1 MSKRFG
7 PQLALQGVDLTILT
21 GRVHALIGEN
31 GAGKSTLIKVL
42 TGVYPPS
49 SGVLNLDGR
58 PAVFSRPLDAQQA
71 GIRVV
76 HQDRQLIPGFSVLE
90 NLYLGAAYPQRGGR
104 IDWNFMRR
112 EAAELQSSL
121 NLDLPLDELAQRL
134 TPTQRT
140 LTELL
145 RAVRVRS
152 RLLILDEP
160 TAPLS
165 HSDTQLLF
173 GLIRQLSAEGTA
185 ILYVSHR
192 LDEVLHLADEITVLR
207 GGGVAQQFQRGEAD
221 AGVLV
226 AAMSGVAADQPAT
239 SVNRAQRPMPS
250 PLLLAQPPLTQP
262 PLTQPPL
269 TQPPL
274 TQPRLTQPLLSV
286 QRLGTRDGR
295 VLDVSLT
302 LHRGEVLGVY
312 GLAGSG
318 RTELLEALVK
328 LRALMRGRVV
338 WASGSSARSVLIP
351 EDRRRQGMI
360 SGMSV
365 QENMTL
371 TTLGAHCR
379 WGRMLPA
386 SERRAVQEAT
396 QALDIHTSGP
406 AQPISELSGGNQQKV
421 IFARAMAQ
429 RPEVWL
435 CDEPTQ
441 AVDVM
446 TRQAIH
452 HLLRTQAAAGNGVVF
467 VTSDLSELLEVAD
480 RVVVLQE
487 GRSVATLDGPSLN
500 AEAILQACY
509 QSERTVP
516 GERHATL

>member
-7 PQLALQGVDLTILT
+7 SQLALQGVNLTILA

-31 GAGKSTLIKVL
+31 GAGKSTLIRVL
-42 TGVYPPS
+42 TGVYLPC

-207 GGGVAQQFQRGEAD
+207 GGGVTQQFQRGEAN

-239 SVNRAQRPMPS
+239 SVNRTQRPIPS
-250 PLLLAQPPLTQP
+250 PPLLAQPPLTQP
-262 PLTQPPL
+262 PSTQPL
-269 TQPPL
+269 
-274 TQPRLTQPLLSV
+274 LTQPLLSV

-360 SGMSV
+360 AGMSV

-379 WGRMLPA
+379 WGRMIPA

-429 RPEVWL
+429 CPEVWL

-446 TRQAIH
+446 TRQTIH

-500 AEAILQACY
+500 AEAVLQACY

-516 GERHATL
+516 SERHATL

>member
-7 PQLALQGVDLTILT
+7 SQLALQGVDLTVLA

-58 PAVFSRPLDAQQA
+58 PAVFSRPSDAQQA

-90 NLYLGAAYPQRGGR
+90 NLYLGAAYPQRRGR

-226 AAMSGVAADQPAT
+226 TAMSGMAADQLAT

-250 PLLLAQPPLTQP
+250 PPLLAQLPLTQLPLTQP
-262 PLTQPPL
+262 P
-269 TQPPL
+269 
-274 TQPRLTQPLLSV
+274 LTQPLLSV

-302 LHRGEVLGVY
+302 LHRGEVLGIY

-318 RTELLEALVK
+318 RTELLEALAN
-328 LRALMRGRVV
+328 LRVPVRGRVV

-360 SGMSV
+360 AGMSV

-500 AEAILQACY
+500 AEAVLQACY

>member
-7 PQLALQGVDLTILT
+7 SQLALQGVDLTVLA

-58 PAVFSRPLDAQQA
+58 PAVFSRPSDAQQA

-90 NLYLGAAYPQRGGR
+90 NLYLGAAYPQRRGR

-192 LDEVLHLADEITVLR
+192 LDEVLRLADEITVLR

-226 AAMSGVAADQPAT
+226 TAMSGMAADQLAT

-250 PLLLAQPPLTQP
+250 PPLLAQLPLTQLPLTQP
-262 PLTQPPL
+262 P
-269 TQPPL
+269 
-274 TQPRLTQPLLSV
+274 LTQPLLSV

-302 LHRGEVLGVY
+302 LHRGEVLGIY

-318 RTELLEALVK
+318 RTELLEALAN
-328 LRALMRGRVV
+328 LRAPVRGRVV

-360 SGMSV
+360 AGMSV

-500 AEAILQACY
+500 AEAVLQACY

>member
-7 PQLALQGVDLTILT
+7 SQLALQGVDLTVLA

-58 PAVFSRPLDAQQA
+58 PAVFSRPSDAQQA

-90 NLYLGAAYPQRGGR
+90 NLYLGAAYPQRRGR

-226 AAMSGVAADQPAT
+226 TAMSGMAADQPAT

-250 PLLLAQPPLTQP
+250 PPLLAQLPLTQLP
-262 PLTQPPL
+262 
-269 TQPPL
+269 
-274 TQPRLTQPLLSV
+274 LTQPLLSA

-302 LHRGEVLGVY
+302 LHRGEVLGIY

-318 RTELLEALVK
+318 RTELLEALAN
-328 LRALMRGRVV
+328 LRVPVRGRVV

-360 SGMSV
+360 AGMSV

-500 AEAILQACY
+500 AEAVLQACY

>member
-7 PQLALQGVDLTILT
+7 SQLALQGVDLTILA

-112 EAAELQSSL
+112 EATELQSSL

-207 GGGVAQQFQRGEAD
+207 GGGVAQQFQHGEAD

-250 PLLLAQPPLTQP
+250 PPLLAQLPLTQP
-262 PLTQPPL
+262 P
-269 TQPPL
+269 
-274 TQPRLTQPLLSV
+274 LTQPLLSV

-328 LRALMRGRVV
+328 LRALMRGCVV

-360 SGMSV
+360 AGMSV

-371 TTLGAHCR
+371 TTLGAHCC
-379 WGRMLPA
+379 WGRMIPA

-406 AQPISELSGGNQQKV
+406 TQPISELSGGNQQKV

-429 RPEVWL
+429 CPEVWL

-487 GRSVATLDGPSLN
+487 GCSVATLDGPSLN
-500 AEAILQACY
+500 AEAVLRACY

-516 GERHATL
+516 SERHATL

>member
-7 PQLALQGVDLTILT
+7 SQLALQGVDLTVLA

-58 PAVFSRPLDAQQA
+58 PAVFSRPSDAQQA

-90 NLYLGAAYPQRGGR
+90 NLYLGAAYPQRRGR

-226 AAMSGVAADQPAT
+226 TAMSGMAADQPAT

-250 PLLLAQPPLTQP
+250 PPLLAQLPLTQLPLTQP
-262 PLTQPPL
+262 P
-269 TQPPL
+269 
-274 TQPRLTQPLLSV
+274 LTQPLLSV

-302 LHRGEVLGVY
+302 LHRGEVLGIY

-318 RTELLEALVK
+318 RTELLEALAN
-328 LRALMRGRVV
+328 LRVPVRGRVV

-360 SGMSV
+360 AGMSV

-500 AEAILQACY
+500 AEAVLQACY

>member
-1 MSKRFG
+1 M
-7 PQLALQGVDLTILT
+7 L
-21 GRVHALIGEN
+21 
-31 GAGKSTLIKVL
+31 
-42 TGVYPPS
+42 
-49 SGVLNLDGR
+49 
-58 PAVFSRPLDAQQA
+58 
-71 GIRVV
+71 GI
-76 HQDRQLIPGFSVLE
+76 
-90 NLYLGAAYPQRGGR
+90 
-104 IDWNFMRR
+104 
-112 EAAELQSSL
+112 
-121 NLDLPLDELAQRL
+121 
-134 TPTQRT
+134 
-140 LTELL
+140 
-145 RAVRVRS
+145 
-152 RLLILDEP
+152 
-160 TAPLS
+160 
-165 HSDTQLLF
+165 
-173 GLIRQLSAEGTA
+173 
-185 ILYVSHR
+185 
-192 LDEVLHLADEITVLR
+192 
-207 GGGVAQQFQRGEAD
+207 
-221 AGVLV
+221 
-226 AAMSGVAADQPAT
+226 
-239 SVNRAQRPMPS
+239 
-250 PLLLAQPPLTQP
+250 
-262 PLTQPPL
+262 
-269 TQPPL
+269 
-274 TQPRLTQPLLSV
+274 
-286 QRLGTRDGR
+286 
-295 VLDVSLT
+295 
-302 LHRGEVLGVY
+302 Y

-318 RTELLEALVK
+318 RTELLEALAN
-328 LRALMRGRVV
+328 LRVPVRGRVV

-360 SGMSV
+360 AGMSV

-500 AEAILQACY
+500 AEAVLQACY

>member
-1 MSKRFG
+1 VSKRFG
-7 PQLALQGVDLTILT
+7 SQMALQGVDLTVLA

-58 PAVFSRPLDAQQA
+58 PAVFSRPSDAQQA

-90 NLYLGAAYPQRGGR
+90 NLYLGAAYPQRRGR

-226 AAMSGVAADQPAT
+226 TAMSGMAADQPAT

-250 PLLLAQPPLTQP
+250 PPLLAQLPLTQP
-262 PLTQPPL
+262 P
-269 TQPPL
+269 
-274 TQPRLTQPLLSV
+274 LTQPLLSV

-302 LHRGEVLGVY
+302 LHRGEVLGIY

-318 RTELLEALVK
+318 RTELLEALAN
-328 LRALMRGRVV
+328 LRVPVRGRVV

-360 SGMSV
+360 AGMSV

-500 AEAILQACY
+500 AEAVLQACY

>member
-7 PQLALQGVDLTILT
+7 SQLALQGVDLTVLA

-58 PAVFSRPLDAQQA
+58 PAVFSRPSDAQQA

-90 NLYLGAAYPQRGGR
+90 NLYLGAAYPQRRGR

-226 AAMSGVAADQPAT
+226 TAMSGMAADQPAT

-250 PLLLAQPPLTQP
+250 PPLLAQLPLTQLPLTQP
-262 PLTQPPL
+262 PLTH
-269 TQPPL
+269 
-274 TQPRLTQPLLSV
+274 PLLSV

-302 LHRGEVLGVY
+302 LHRGEVLGIY

-318 RTELLEALVK
+318 RTELLEALAN
-328 LRALMRGRVV
+328 LRVPVRGRVV

-360 SGMSV
+360 AGMSV

-500 AEAILQACY
+500 AEAVLQACY

>member
-7 PQLALQGVDLTILT
+7 SQLALQGVDLTILA

-31 GAGKSTLIKVL
+31 GAGKSTLIRVL

-49 SGVLNLDGR
+49 SGILNLDGR

-192 LDEVLHLADEITVLR
+192 LDEVLRLADEITVLR
-207 GGGVAQQFQRGEAD
+207 GGGVTQQFQRGEAN

-250 PLLLAQPPLTQP
+250 PPLLAQPPLTQP
-262 PLTQPPL
+262 P
-269 TQPPL
+269 
-274 TQPRLTQPLLSV
+274 LTQPLLSV

-328 LRALMRGRVV
+328 LRPLMRGRVV

-360 SGMSV
+360 AGMSV

-379 WGRMLPA
+379 WGRMIPA

-429 RPEVWL
+429 CPEVWL

-500 AEAILQACY
+500 AEAVLQACY

-516 GERHATL
+516 SERHATL

>member
-7 PQLALQGVDLTILT
+7 SQLALQGVDLTVLA

-58 PAVFSRPLDAQQA
+58 PAVFSRPSDAQQA

-90 NLYLGAAYPQRGGR
+90 NLYLGAAYPQRRGR

-226 AAMSGVAADQPAT
+226 TAMSGMAADQPAT

-250 PLLLAQPPLTQP
+250 PPLLAQLPLTQLPLTQP
-262 PLTQPPL
+262 P
-269 TQPPL
+269 
-274 TQPRLTQPLLSV
+274 LTQPLLSV

-302 LHRGEVLGVY
+302 LHRGEVLGIY

-318 RTELLEALVK
+318 RTELLEALAN
-328 LRALMRGRVV
+328 LRVPVRGRVV

-360 SGMSV
+360 AGMSV

-452 HLLRTQAAAGNGVVF
+452 HLLQTQAAAGNGVVF

-500 AEAILQACY
+500 AEAVLQACY

>member
-7 PQLALQGVDLTILT
+7 SQLALQGVNLTILA

-31 GAGKSTLIKVL
+31 GAGKSTLIRVL
-42 TGVYPPS
+42 TGVYLPC

-207 GGGVAQQFQRGEAD
+207 GGGVTQQFQRGEAN

-239 SVNRAQRPMPS
+239 SVNRTQRPIPS
-250 PLLLAQPPLTQP
+250 PPLLAQPPLTQP
-262 PLTQPPL
+262 PSTQPL
-269 TQPPL
+269 
-274 TQPRLTQPLLSV
+274 LTQPLLSV

-360 SGMSV
+360 AGMSV

-379 WGRMLPA
+379 WGRMIPA

-429 RPEVWL
+429 CPEVWL

-500 AEAILQACY
+500 AEAVLQACY

-516 GERHATL
+516 SERHATL

>member
-1 MSKRFG
+1 
-7 PQLALQGVDLTILT
+7 
-21 GRVHALIGEN
+21 RVHALIGEN

-58 PAVFSRPLDAQQA
+58 PAVFSRPSDAQQA

-90 NLYLGAAYPQRGGR
+90 NLYLGAAYPQRRGR

-112 EAAELQSSL
+112 EAAELQSCL

-226 AAMSGVAADQPAT
+226 TAMSGMAADQPAT

-250 PLLLAQPPLTQP
+250 PPLLAQLPLTQP
-262 PLTQPPL
+262 P
-269 TQPPL
+269 
-274 TQPRLTQPLLSV
+274 LTQPLLSV

-302 LHRGEVLGVY
+302 LHRGEVLGIY

-328 LRALMRGRVV
+328 LRVPVRGRVV

-360 SGMSV
+360 AGMSV

-500 AEAILQACY
+500 AEAVLQACY

>member
-7 PQLALQGVDLTILT
+7 SQLALQGVDLTVLA

-58 PAVFSRPLDAQQA
+58 PAVFSRPSDAQQA

-90 NLYLGAAYPQRGGR
+90 NLYLGAAYPQRRGR

-226 AAMSGVAADQPAT
+226 TAMSGMAADQLAT

-250 PLLLAQPPLTQP
+250 PPLLAQLPLTQLPLTQP
-262 PLTQPPL
+262 PLTH
-269 TQPPL
+269 
-274 TQPRLTQPLLSV
+274 PLLSV

-302 LHRGEVLGVY
+302 LHRGEVLGIY

-318 RTELLEALVK
+318 RTELLEALAN
-328 LRALMRGRVV
+328 LRVPVRGRVV

-360 SGMSV
+360 AGMSV

-500 AEAILQACY
+500 AEAVLQACY

>member
-7 PQLALQGVDLTILT
+7 SQLALQGVDLTVLA

-58 PAVFSRPLDAQQA
+58 PAVFSRPSDAQQA

-90 NLYLGAAYPQRGGR
+90 NLYLGAAYPQRRGR

-226 AAMSGVAADQPAT
+226 TAMSGMAADQLAT

-250 PLLLAQPPLTQP
+250 PPLLAQLPLTQP
-262 PLTQPPL
+262 PLTQPP
-269 TQPPL
+269 
-274 TQPRLTQPLLSV
+274 LTQPLLSV

-302 LHRGEVLGVY
+302 LHRGEVLGIY

-318 RTELLEALVK
+318 RTELLEALAN
-328 LRALMRGRVV
+328 LRVPVRGRVV

-360 SGMSV
+360 AGMSV

-500 AEAILQACY
+500 AEAVLQACY